1 MSNNAGE
8 RDVARRM
15 GFGRPRP
22 RLEILSRGTGSEAPR
37 SLLEVLGVR
46 SGQKAAFIGV
56 GEQHVRPS
64 GSRSP
69 IHSSTSAPLHPVDVI
84 VYQVANAF
92 ALRRIREL
100 APFVKDGGALWVL
113 WPRGE
118 SHITQNHVQRSGLTA
133 GLVDIAAVGISDQLA
148 ALKFVH
154 GRGGR

>member
-1 MSNNAGE
+1 MSSNAGE
-8 RDVARRM
+8 KDVAHQM

-46 SGQKAAFIGV
+46 SGQTATFIGL
-56 GEQHVRPS
+56 GEQHLRPS

-92 ALRRIREL
+92 GLRRIREL
-100 APFVKDGGALWVL
+100 APLVKDGGALWVL
-113 WPRGE
+113 WPKGE
-118 SHITQNHVQRSGLTA
+118 SHMTLNHVQRSGIAA
-133 GLVDIAAVGISDQLA
+133 GLVDVAAVGISDQVA
-148 ALKFVH
+148 ALKFVQ
-154 GRGGR
+154 GRRAR